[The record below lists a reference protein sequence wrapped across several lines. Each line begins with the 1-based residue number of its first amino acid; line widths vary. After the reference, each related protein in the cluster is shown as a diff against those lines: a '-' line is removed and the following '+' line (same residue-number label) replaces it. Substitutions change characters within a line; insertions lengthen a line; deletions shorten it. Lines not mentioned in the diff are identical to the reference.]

1 MTELNEIHNLSL
13 EWGAVLNIATR
24 LADIEARIGPWDD
37 LTNLVASLL
46 DSSKTSTPEALATQ
60 TYPFLLRLYFR
71 LKSFDSPKPFNR
83 VSISTRLV
91 PDPDSPQ
98 YSSPQDGFLISN
110 YDFNTY
116 RWAISLKQRDFIS
129 NNELWVPK
137 SVLTP
142 AQIKRLEKEAN
153 VLSP

>member
-13 EWGAVLNIATR
+13 EWGAVLNITTR
-24 LADIEARIGPWDD
+24 LADIESRIGPWDD

-71 LKSFDSPKPFNR
+71 LKSFTAPAPFNR
-83 VSISTRLV
+83 VSAAIRDV
-91 PDPDSPQ
+91 PMPDHPQ
-98 YSSPQDGFLISN
+98 YSDSQDGFLISN
-110 YDFNTY
+110 YDYNTY
-116 RWAISLKQRDFIS
+116 IWAKKLGFADFID
-129 NNELWVPK
+129 NNSLWVPK
-137 SVLTP
+137 TALTP

-153 VLSP
+153 V